1 MAFYFSKGV
10 LNRGESWN
18 NKEKTLTIMIISNS
32 ENCFLNNFSILG
44 AAKIEKNIK
53 TDPKLV
59 HFQIIRI
66 KI

>member
-1 MAFYFSKGV
+1 
-10 LNRGESWN
+10 
-18 NKEKTLTIMIISNS
+18 MIISNS

-66 KI
+66 KILEILNCFSTESNQ